1 MSPEWLIAL
10 ASALGAAAALITI
23 FVLLKGVRDQLW
35 ISTFTVYTGRYMDAM
50 HRLPS
55 EARRPGGDFRLDSLS
70 RTDREGAL
78 GGMRWY
84 FNLCSEEFYL
94 KSKGKIDRDTWQIW
108 EAGIHDAI
116 RLPCFRET
124 WPELRAEY
132 SFYKEFTSFIDNLAA
147 HEKESSIV
155 MPPVREGVGKSEDED
170 SADTD

>member
-1 MSPEWLIAL
+1 MSPERLIAL
-10 ASALGAAAALITI
+10 ASALSAAAALITI

-35 ISTFTVYTGRYMDAM
+35 IVTFAVYTGRYMDAM
-50 HRLPS
+50 DRLPS

-70 RTDREGAL
+70 RSDRESAL
-78 GGMRWY
+78 GGMRRY

-94 KSKGKIDRDTWQIW
+94 KSKRKIDRHTWEIW

-132 SFYKEFTSFIDNLAA
+132 SFYTEFTSFIDNLAS
-147 HEKESSIV
+147 HEKESSV
-155 MPPVREGVGKSEDED
+155 VTPPVREGMGESEDEG
-170 SADTD
+170 SANSR